1 MTKRRSKKK
10 WMALY
15 LSMQQ
20 AADDGT
26 RQCRKYLDQG
36 AKHALE
42 SRDRNRGIF
51 VEDHARAHAREA
63 HKFIMKSK
71 RNTRHKKL
79 LHFNRNSYTYGTLKE
94 NCYPVPTVLRKNY
107 TRTWLAD

>member
-1 MTKRRSKKK
+1 
-10 WMALY
+10 
-15 LSMQQ
+15 MQQ

-63 HKFIMKSK
+63 HKFILKSK

-79 LHFNRNSYTYGTLKE
+79 LHFNGNSYANTHGTSKE
-94 NCYPVPTVLRKNY
+94 KYCTVPTALRKKC
-107 TRTWLAD
+107 TRTRPGD

>member
-1 MTKRRSKKK
+1 
-10 WMALY
+10 
-15 LSMQQ
+15 MQQ

-26 RQCRKYLDQG
+26 IQCRKYLDQG

-63 HKFIMKSK
+63 HKSIMKSK
-71 RNTRHKKL
+71 RNNGHEKL
-79 LHFNRNSYTYGTLKE
+79 THFNRNSYTYGYIHQKKTFIHLQWY
-94 NCYPVPTVLRKNY
+94 NVKNY
-107 TRTWLAD
+107 T

>member
-1 MTKRRSKKK
+1 M
-10 WMALY
+10 Y
-15 LSMQQ
+15 LSIQQ

-51 VEDHARAHAREA
+51 VEDHARAHVREA

-79 LHFNRNSYTYGTLKE
+79 LHFNGNSYANTHSTSKE
-94 NCYPVPTVLRKNY
+94 KYCIVPTVLRKNC
-107 TRTWLAD
+107 TCRLGIGHPG